1 MVRFSSDE
9 GAESE
14 VKPYEIWREG
24 RRFDVRAEDKA
35 GDEREEEAAYVNKN
49 LSNDLHI
56 FLP

>member
-1 MVRFSSDE
+1 MKS
-9 GAESE
+9 G
-14 VKPYEIWREG
+14 VKAG
-24 RRFDVRAEDKA
+24 GLMFVAEDKA